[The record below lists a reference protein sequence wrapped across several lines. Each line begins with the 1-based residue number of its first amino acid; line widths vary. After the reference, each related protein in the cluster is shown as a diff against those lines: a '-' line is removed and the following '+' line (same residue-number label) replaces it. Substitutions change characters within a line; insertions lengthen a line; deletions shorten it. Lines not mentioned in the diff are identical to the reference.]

1 MTTTFRSWLLLATM
15 VATPLLASAQGQT
28 LRWAAQ
34 NDILTL
40 DPHSQNHATTNNIMS
55 HTYETLVTYDK
66 NYKPQP
72 ALATSWSQTSPTSFR
87 FNLRRNVKFQDGSPF
102 TADDVI
108 FSFDRSRVPPG
119 TMTIYVGGVKE
130 IKKVD
135 DHTIDVITDGP
146 NPVLLNNFTYFF
158 IMSKTW
164 ATKNRTEKVQDFK
177 AKEETF
183 ASRNT
188 NGTGPYIVKEWV
200 PDQRVVLTQ
209 NKNWWGKVEG
219 NVTDVIYTP
228 IKSDPT
234 RVAALI
240 AGDVDAVTDLP
251 TQDVPRLRSNNNLSV
266 LDGPEVRTIFIV
278 LDLGS
283 PELKYGPK
291 GPNPFKDLRVRQ
303 ALNMSVDRAGIQ
315 RTIMRGLSI
324 PAALMVAPGVNGYL
338 ESADK
343 PAAVNAEGAKKLLAE
358 AGFPNG
364 FDFTLDCPNNRYV
377 NDEEICQ
384 ALVNMWAR
392 IGVRVKLNAMPFATF
407 VPKFQNFDSSAYMLG
422 WGVATYDAQY
432 TLQSFIRTRTS
443 GPDGN
448 FNFGR
453 ISHPPLDALVD
464 RMKTEANL
472 QVRDRLLREALD
484 MTRDQVLAIPLHHQ
498 MRPWAM
504 KKNITMVHN
513 SNDAPKMFYVTKK

>member
-1 MTTTFRSWLLLATM
+1 MQHHLRRWIFAVLCATLPF
-15 VATPLLASAQGQT
+15 VTNAET

-34 NDILTL
+34 NDVLTL
-40 DPHSQNHATTNNIMS
+40 DPHSQNHATTANILS

-72 ALATSWSQTSPTSFR
+72 ALATGWTPINPSTMR
-87 FNLRRNVKFQDGSPF
+87 FNLRKNVKFQDGSPL

-108 FSFDRSRVPPG
+108 FSFERSKGLPS
-119 TMTIYVGGVKE
+119 TMSIYVAGVKE
-130 IKKVD
+130 IKKID
-135 DHTIDVITDGP
+135 DHTFDVISDGP
-146 NPVLLNNFTYFF
+146 NPVLLNSFTYFF
-158 IMSKTW
+158 IMNKAW
-164 ATKNRTEKVQDFK
+164 AVKNKAEKVHDLK
-177 AKEETF
+177 SKEENF
-183 ASRNT
+183 AARNT
-188 NGTGPYIVKEWV
+188 NGTGPYVIKEWV
-200 PDQRVVLTQ
+200 PDQRLVLTQ
-209 NKNWWGKVEG
+209 NKNWWGKLEG
-219 NVTDVIYTP
+219 NITDVIYTP

-251 TQDVPRLRSNNNLSV
+251 TQDVPRLRTNANLSV

-283 PELKYGPK
+283 DELKYGPK

-303 ALNMSVDRAGIQ
+303 ALNMGIDRVAIQ

-324 PAALMVAPGVNGYL
+324 PAALMVAPGVNGYS
-338 ESADK
+338 EAADK
-343 PAAVNAEGAKKLLAE
+343 PVAVNVEAAKKLLAD

-392 IGVRVKLNAMPFATF
+392 IGARVKLNAMPFATF
-407 VPKFQNFDSSAYMLG
+407 VPKFQGFDSSAYMLG
-422 WGVATYDAQY
+422 WGVSTYDAQF
-432 TLQSFIRTRTS
+432 TLQSLIRTRTTGS
-443 GPDGN
+443 DGN

-453 ISHPPLDALVD
+453 ISYAPLDALVD
-464 RMKTEANL
+464 RMKGESNP

-484 MTRDQVLAIPLHHQ
+484 MTRDQVLTLPLHHQ